1 MKSIQSSTS
10 FLAAVFLTVIPGL
23 SFSEITRIDNIQG
36 YTHNGKQLVNFKS
49 LTFDSN
55 SGRILDATK
64 VQKID
69 RIIDGNN
76 QILISGL
83 HDAHGHVLNYGL
95 SQVQVQLQGLD
106 NFEQVLDTIQQGLK
120 THRGDDW
127 LLGRGWNQALWPEKD
142 FPSKQDLD
150 ELSINQPPIWLTR
163 IDGHAGWGNSAALKA
178 AGINR
183 EVAQNNDLILKDANG
198 EPTGVLIDNAMEL
211 ITKHIP
217 ATGPDSQRD
226 ALHKAFQDLAAVGLT
241 YVHDAGIS
249 ADNHAMYKKLAETGQ
264 MPIRIYAMLAS
275 QDPAFE
281 ATLKKG
287 MVNIANRYQL
297 RAVKMMVDGALG
309 SYGALL
315 HEPYSDKPETHGA
328 YVQDLNTLK
337 TKLKPTV
344 AAGFQAAIHAIGD
357 RGNTEVLNLLAQPTA
372 FSGQLRHRIEHAQIM
387 RPSDIARMAT
397 NDIIASMQ
405 PTHATSDKNMA
416 EDRIGPARMAGAYA
430 WQTALD
436 NNVHLAFGSDF
447 PVELI
452 NPFYGLHAAVTRQ
465 DRNNQPKG
473 GWFSEQ
479 ALSIEDAFKAFTI
492 GAAYAAHDEHNN
504 GSLEIGKYADFIII
518 DQNIFTID
526 PKDIWKTQVLET
538 WVNGQR
544 IYKHKQ

>member
-23 SFSEITRIDNIQG
+23 SFSEITRIDNVQG
-36 YTHNGKQLVNFKS
+36 YTHNGKQLINFKS

-64 VQKID
+64 VQKVD
-69 RIIDGNN
+69 RVIDGNN

-106 NFEQVLDTIQQGLK
+106 DFEQVLETIQQGLK

-211 ITKHIP
+211 ITRHIP
-217 ATGPDSQRD
+217 ATGPDSQRE

-287 MVNIANRYQL
+287 LVNIANRYQL
-297 RAVKMMVDGALG
+297 RAIKMMVDGALG

-328 YVQDLNTLK
+328 YVQNLNTLK

-357 RGNTEVLNLLAQPTA
+357 RGNTEVLNLLAQPMA

-387 RPSDIARMAT
+387 RPSDIARMAN

-416 EDRIGPARMAGAYA
+416 EDRIGPDRMDGAYA

-447 PVELI
+447 PVELF

-465 DRNNQPKG
+465 DRNNQPQG
-473 GWFSEQ
+473 GWYSEE
-479 ALSIEDAFKAFTI
+479 ALSIEDAFKAFSI

-504 GSLEIGKYADFIII
+504 GSLEPGKYADFIII

-538 WVNGQR
+538 WVNGQC